1 MEIIVPRCPIYGSE
15 QIEED
20 EIDQTEDG
28 AEVYCCKCLKCGHVW
43 EEET

>member
-1 MEIIVPRCPIYGSE
+1 MTRCPECGSE

-28 AEVYCCKCLKCGHVW
+28 AEVYSYKCLKCGYTW